1 MAKPNTQP
9 TKQSVI
15 KSRELPCQGW
25 DKSTGKCGAA
35 APYSI
40 SYGLSEVDVSYT
52 WSFCKKHYGRQQ
64 RKRYGTCSYDEWV
77 GDKRDNC
84 TSLRDTNT
92 RGRGRQKRGYC
103 RRHEDEYLKDAGAAS
118 VSKVL
123 DRLAG
128 IITPNVFT
136 GCWITPARKGGD
148 GRSQIKCA
156 GKNWTTYRLAYAAF
170 FGGHAKG
177 MELSHSC
184 DESLCCNPLHVIPM
198 RPPKHRVLTNDE
210 QATNIWRIAQANR
223 EAPAD
228 LAQFAQ
234 THALPLY
241 GTGTLLA
248 NALLGAE
255 YLLADK
261 RVARA
266 V

>member
-9 TKQSVI
+9 TKRSVNQTKI
-15 KSRELPCQGW
+15 TTCQGW
-25 DKSTGKCGAA
+25 DKGTGECGAD

-40 SYGLSEVDVSYT
+40 TYGLPEVSISHT

-77 GDKRDNC
+77 DGKRINC

-92 RGRGRQKRGYC
+92 RGKGRDKRGYC
-103 RRHEDEYLKDAGAAS
+103 RRHESEYLADAGILS

-128 IITPNVFT
+128 IITPDSFT
-136 GCWITPARKGGD
+136 GCWVTPPRKGGD

-184 DESLCCNPLHVIPM
+184 DKSLCCNPLHVIPM

-210 QATNIWRIAQANR
+210 QATNLWRIAQANR

-228 LAQFAQ
+228 LVKFAEA
-234 THALPLY
+234 HGLPLY

-248 NALLGAE
+248 NALLGSD

-261 RVARA
+261 RVALA